1 MPVARRLLL
10 QYCVNSLEFVQE
22 ALSDLSF
29 VALLHLG
36 GRQQQPHKYRTAIAS
51 GAFVKKWKGSLHI
64 VTLNVPSGDFCKLRL
79 HQCFSSNWN
88 VCILEVYSTCWMLFQ
103 ETFCRDSFCQ
113 HSSSLLLLWLCRQ
126 LGTFDTVVGV
136 LLPLWSSEMS
146 SGTLKAMISS
156 IKWLHMK
163 LHVI

>member
-1 MPVARRLLL
+1 MASFCFLGTSKAMSHMSVARRLLL
-10 QYCVNSLEFVQE
+10 QCCVYSLEFVQE

-64 VTLNVPSGDFCKLRL
+64 VTLKVPSGDFCKLRL

-103 ETFCRDSFCQ
+103 EDILQRQFLPTLFFS
-113 HSSSLLLLWLCRQ
+113 SSSL
-126 LGTFDTVVGV
+126 
-136 LLPLWSSEMS
+136 
-146 SGTLKAMISS
+146 TLSATWHIWYSCWCVTAVMIQ
-156 IKWLHMK
+156 WN
-163 LHVI
+163 V